1 MKPDTAMKT
10 TSLLTVLL
18 FLTMAGQAQSIPPR
32 LPSPAMPLG
41 PVPPTVAP
49 AREPVNYL
57 IRVEWKE
64 PKGDQRL
71 LELLTTEGSFD
82 LSTIQKTSVK
92 INNNDVPTTL
102 KLQGSLAAL
111 NDKQGR
117 LQMYLGRT
125 VPYVT
130 GTYGS
135 GPNASS
141 SYQQLSVGLESKFI
155 VTFGKKVVIQNDE
168 SGQISVLV
176 KRMKD

>member
-1 MKPDTAMKT
+1 
-10 TSLLTVLL
+10 
-18 FLTMAGQAQSIPPR
+18 
-32 LPSPAMPLG
+32 
-41 PVPPTVAP
+41 
-49 AREPVNYL
+49 
-57 IRVEWKE
+57 
-64 PKGDQRL
+64 
-71 LELLTTEGSFD
+71 
-82 LSTIQKTSVK
+82 
-92 INNNDVPTTL
+92 
-102 KLQGSLAAL
+102 
-111 NDKQGR
+111 
-117 LQMYLGRT
+117 MYLGRT